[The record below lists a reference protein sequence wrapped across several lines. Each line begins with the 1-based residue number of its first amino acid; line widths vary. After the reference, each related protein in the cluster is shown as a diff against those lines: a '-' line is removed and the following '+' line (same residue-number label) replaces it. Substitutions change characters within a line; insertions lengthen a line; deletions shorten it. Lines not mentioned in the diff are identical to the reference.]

1 MKRKSIDIEEI
12 YDSFS
17 RGLYF
22 TALRLLGNPAE
33 AEDAMQESIL
43 KYYDKA
49 EKEEI
54 ENIGGW
60 LRRVCV
66 RKCLDILRRRERKS
80 AYDQEISFLAENS
93 EPELYSG
100 AESAEETPII
110 QLVMK
115 LIAYLPNSCRTTVS
129 LKLIEGYDYEEI
141 AQITGDKE
149 SSIRSQYMR
158 GRQHLV
164 QLLKKEG
171 INYE

>member
-1 MKRKSIDIEEI
+1 
-12 YDSFS
+12 
-17 RGLYF
+17 
-22 TALRLLGNPAE
+22 
-33 AEDAMQESIL
+33 
-43 KYYDKA
+43 
-49 EKEEI
+49 
-54 ENIGGW
+54 
-60 LRRVCV
+60 
-66 RKCLDILRRRERKS
+66 
-80 AYDQEISFLAENS
+80 
-93 EPELYSG
+93 
-100 AESAEETPII
+100 ETPII